1 MRAKLC
7 SLNLTMQTQRYI
19 DFGSKRLE
27 VLSDSHKRLEVKYGT
42 FPIHIRVD
50 SRIYIRVSFATIL
63 KFRGR

>member
-1 MRAKLC
+1 
-7 SLNLTMQTQRYI
+7 MQTQRYI